1 MTLASASIA
10 SPQMIALG
18 PTSKK
23 GGLISKFFNI
33 KTTSFSNYFYS
44 NKIIQYPRAN
54 VKHVFA
60 LFFLFFEIQNENE
73 SNVLTFFPIS
83 AIIGEEK
90 TARGKN
96 MTAEQRRRR
105 ISELLK
111 ANDSVKVTELSKLFD
126 VSEVT
131 VRTDLEDME
140 KKGLLTRVHGG
151 AVSSYKPYY
160 SMNLNQRLETNQK
173 EKVAIAEKIASL
185 IRPNDTV
192 MLNAGTTTLLV
203 FRKFP
208 ADYNLNIVTNS
219 VAIALE
225 ASGNPNY
232 NVILVGG
239 SVNTKYQF
247 TYGHDAVKQLE
258 RYHADKLILSV
269 DGIDI
274 AHGFTTYYNKE
285 CTVDVTMLKQADTCI
300 IAADRSKFGHSAFT
314 KISDVSVADMIVT
327 AGELPAEYTDEFKLL
342 GVEVISN

>member
-1 MTLASASIA
+1 
-10 SPQMIALG
+10 
-18 PTSKK
+18 
-23 GGLISKFFNI
+23 
-33 KTTSFSNYFYS
+33 
-44 NKIIQYPRAN
+44 
-54 VKHVFA
+54 
-60 LFFLFFEIQNENE
+60 
-73 SNVLTFFPIS
+73 
-83 AIIGEEK
+83 
-90 TARGKN
+90 
-96 MTAEQRRRR
+96 MTAEQRKAR

-111 ANDSVKVTELSKLFD
+111 ANDSVKVTELSRLFD

-160 SMNLNQRLETNQK
+160 SMNLNQRLETNQT
-173 EKVAIAEKIASL
+173 EKVAIAEKVASL

-208 ADYNLNIVTNS
+208 AEYNLNIVTNS
-219 VAIALE
+219 VSIALE

-269 DGIDI
+269 DGIDT

-300 IAADRSKFGHSAFT
+300 VAADRSKFGHSAFT
-314 KISDVSVADMIVT
+314 KISDLSVADMIVT
-327 AGELPAEYTDEFKLL
+327 SGTLSKEYVDEFNAL
-342 GVEVISN
+342 GVALLTD